1 MAKGNYG
8 VHRRF
13 LKTADFEVLILQIPE
28 IDVEDKLA
36 QLTSE
41 KGQITKSLYEDFMI
55 ATCIANV
62 NQMLAHLNQQMVEP
76 PELLKIRDELIAAI
90 LDVNPQLTPD
100 KLLINKNHVVKIKR
114 GRKKKGEKLL
124 TENKN
129 WGISYYDE
137 LANVSEE
144 IDKKMKEAQDENS
157 EKDADKPA
165 EIKPIDTLQY
175 GVVKKWWRRINQYVK
190 VKKYSPLDV
199 ESILKQRFFHNRSSF
214 ETYIVSV
221 CIEEF
226 EDLFNLL
233 DQLGIPMS
241 VAPPILMHELYE
253 LCKAVNDFLSF
264 SNAQNLASK
273 DMEDDTEET
282 AENPFASAFKSPTS
296 KLKKA
301 AKEKR
306 MFKDVPKEDVLRLGD
321 NMKVFL
327 IGQDEAV
334 ETVADAIQRA
344 GVGLKDPNKPLGS
357 FLFAGRTGVGKT
369 LATKVLADELIK
381 GSKDNMVTID
391 CSEYTADHEYSKLI
405 GAPAGYV
412 GHEQGGMLTNA
423 LAKNPFT
430 VVVFDEIEKASYK
443 VHQLLLQVLEEGRL
457 TDGKGKTVPF
467 KDAVVIMTSNVGVAE
482 VQAIG
487 KAIGFGD
494 AAVLTEDKKNSA
506 LNEALKKRFKP
517 EFLNR
522 IDAVVNF
529 RNLTKKDYM
538 KIIDIELYKLGD
550 NMKTNDSP
558 YRDVTLEF
566 TDKIRKFIYKEG
578 INEEYGAR
586 PLKRCIE
593 KEISTKLARKLL
605 KEDVPGDSTI
615 KITVS
620 RGKVVFNI
628 EKKPASRPLYLS
640 NGYGKS
646 VADVIGDK

>member
-8 VHRRF
+8 VHRRY
-13 LKTADFEVLILQIPE
+13 LKTADFEALILQIPE
-28 IDVEDKLA
+28 KDIEDKLT

-41 KGQITKSLYEDFMI
+41 KGHITKSLYEDFMI

-62 NQMLAHLNQQMVEP
+62 NQMLAHLSQQMVEP
-76 PELLKIRDELIAAI
+76 PELLKIREELIAAI
-90 LDVNPQLTPD
+90 LDVNPLFTPD
-100 KLLINKNHVVKIKR
+100 KLVINTNHVVKLKK

-129 WGISYYDE
+129 WDISYYDE

-144 IDKKMKEAQDENS
+144 IDRRLKENGEDKKE
-157 EKDADKPA
+157 EKDKPN
-165 EIKPIDTLQY
+165 EIRPIDQLDFEL
-175 GVVKKWWRRINQYVK
+175 VKKWWRRINQYIQ
-190 VKKYSPLDV
+190 VKKYSPNDV
-199 ESILKQRFFHNRSSF
+199 ESVLKQRFFHNRSSF
-214 ETYIVSV
+214 ETFIVSV
-221 CIEEF
+221 CVEEF
-226 EDLFNLL
+226 EDLFSML
-233 DQLGIPMS
+233 DQLGIPTT

-253 LCKAVNDFLSF
+253 LCRAVNPFLTF
-264 SNAQNLASK
+264 EKAQELAADSL
-273 DMEDDTEET
+273 EDDSDDSCEH
-282 AENPFASAFKSPTS
+282 NPFASA
-296 KLKKA
+296 LKTTGRTKKGKE
-301 AKEKR
+301 KEKR
-306 MFKDVPKEDVLRLGD
+306 TFKDVPKEDILRLGD

-334 ETVADAIQRA
+334 HTVADAIQRA
-344 GVGLKDPNKPLGS
+344 SVGLKDPNKPLGS

-369 LATKVLADELIK
+369 LATKVLADELVK
-381 GSKDNMVTID
+381 GSKDNLVTVD

-423 LAKNPFT
+423 IQKNPFS
-430 VVVFDEIEKASYK
+430 VVVFDEVEKASFK

-457 TDGKGKTVPF
+457 TDGKGKTVSF
-467 KDAVVIMTSNVGVAE
+467 RDAVVIMTSNVGVAE

-506 LNEALKKRFKP
+506 LNEALKKKFKP

-522 IDAVVNF
+522 IDAIVNF

-558 YRDVTLEF
+558 YSQVTLEF
-566 TDKIRKFIYKEG
+566 DDNLRKYIYKEG

-593 KEISTKLARKLL
+593 KKVSTPLARKLL
-605 KEDVPGDSTI
+605 EENLTDDSI
-615 KITVS
+615 VKITAK
-620 RGKVVFNI
+620 RKKVVFEI
-628 EKKPASRPLYLS
+628 EKKPTEPPLYLS
-640 NGYGKS
+640 NGYGDS
-646 VADVIGDK
+646 VSDVVGDK